1 MNHETTFDSEE
12 SAIISYSLTMFP
24 LHGTNAEIA
33 DPTDL
38 SAMWLPLEI
47 LPLVAV
53 ILGAGVYLFG
63 VWRLRKRGDSWPIGR
78 TISWVFGGMGSI
90 FLATQGPLAALD
102 TVLLW
107 THMVQHMILTMIAP
121 VFLALGAPMTLALRT
136 FPKGPRTLLLRFL
149 HSGYAKLVTFP
160 AFAGLLY
167 IMNPWILYYT
177 GLYEITLTNQFWHNV
192 NHFHFLA
199 IGCLWVWSLVGIDPM
214 PRMGYPLRLV
224 TTFIT
229 LPFHAF
235 LGVTMM
241 NSENLIAQGY
251 YESLAR
257 TWGPSIAEDQEIAGG
272 LLWVAGD
279 LVGLMFFVVLL
290 IQWSK
295 ASGREAIRVDRD
307 LDRRD
312 AEIAAQAAN
321 QEVGS
326 ERD

>member
-1 MNHETTFDSEE
+1 
-12 SAIISYSLTMFP
+12 
-24 LHGTNAEIA
+24 
-33 DPTDL
+33 
-38 SAMWLPLEI
+38 
-47 LPLVAV
+47 
-53 ILGAGVYLFG
+53 
-63 VWRLRKRGDSWPIGR
+63 
-78 TISWVFGGMGSI
+78 
-90 FLATQGPLAALD
+90 
-102 TVLLW
+102 
-107 THMVQHMILTMIAP
+107 
-121 VFLALGAPMTLALRT
+121 
-136 FPKGPRTLLLRFL
+136 
-149 HSGYAKLVTFP
+149 
-160 AFAGLLY
+160 
-167 IMNPWILYYT
+167 
-177 GLYEITLTNQFWHNV
+177 
-192 NHFHFLA
+192 
-199 IGCLWVWSLVGIDPM
+199 M
-214 PRMGYPLRLV
+214 PRMGYPLRLI

-295 ASGREAIRVDRD
+295 ASGREAIRLDRD